1 MNTADNH
8 KMKRIFQNYSA
19 VFTMAA
25 VKDFITAM
33 QKLYIEGA
41 GTDITLV
48 CQGSRKAAH
57 AAVLMAR

>member
-1 MNTADNH
+1 
-8 KMKRIFQNYSA
+8 
-19 VFTMAA
+19 MAA
-25 VKDFITAM
+25 AKDFIAAM